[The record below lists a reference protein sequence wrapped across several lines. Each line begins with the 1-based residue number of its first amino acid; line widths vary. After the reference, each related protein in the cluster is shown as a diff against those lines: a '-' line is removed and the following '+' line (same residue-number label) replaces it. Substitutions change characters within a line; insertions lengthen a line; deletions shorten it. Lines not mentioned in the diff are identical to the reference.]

1 MTQLT
6 HHRGMWF
13 PDRPHQSTAHSRRRL
28 LASTFGERHH
38 VLGTLLTLLVLV
50 LVGVLVGGLLG
61 HLTAQLVDLA
71 LGRAVGA
78 A

>member
-6 HHRGMWF
+6 HHRGMQF
-13 PDRPHQSTAHSRRRL
+13 PDRPRRGTADSRRRL

-38 VLGTLLTLLVLV
+38 VLGTLLALLVLV
-50 LVGVLVGGLLG
+50 LVGVFVGSLLG
-61 HLTAQLVDLA
+61 HLAVRLVDLA
-71 LGRAVGA
+71 LAGTVGA